1 MPRAASPRR
10 YAQAVFQIAVETG
23 QLDEWSEDLRVI
35 AGALENAELSS
46 LLDAPQVT
54 AAVKIDTIK
63 SALGDSVGPL
73 AINLLSLL
81 AVRDLS
87 KLIPGLVDE
96 YSRLMD
102 RHVGIERA
110 EVVSAVPLDD
120 RQVSRVAEVLVG
132 LVGTEVRLDAR
143 VDREVLGGL
152 IAQVGDRVI
161 DGSVRTRLQ
170 DMRRGIVGRRA

>member
-1 MPRAASPRR
+1 M
-10 YAQAVFQIAVETG
+10 FQIAVETG
-23 QLDEWSEDLRVI
+23 QLDEWSEDLRLI
-35 AGALENAELSS
+35 AVALGNADLSG
-46 LLDAPQVT
+46 LLDAPQVP
-54 AAVKIDTIK
+54 ASVKVDSIK

-87 KLIPGLVDE
+87 RLVPGILDE
-96 YSRLMD
+96 YGRLVD

-120 RQVSRVAEVLVG
+120 DQVSRVSEVLAG
-132 LVGTEVRLDAR
+132 IVGTRVRLDTR
-143 VDREVLGGL
+143 VDRELLGGL
-152 IAQVGDRVI
+152 VAQVGDRVI

-170 DMRRGIVGRRA
+170 DMRRGIVGRKA

>member
-10 YAQAVFQIAVETG
+10 YAQAVFQIAVEAG
-23 QLDEWSEDLRVI
+23 QLEEWSEELRVI
-35 AGALENAELSS
+35 AVALENADLSG
-46 LLDAPQVT
+46 LLDAPQVPVS
-54 AAVKIDTIK
+54 AKVDTIK

-87 KLIPGLVDE
+87 RLVPGILDE
-96 YSRLMD
+96 YSRLVD

-120 RQVSRVAEVLVG
+120 VQVSRVSEVLAG
-132 LVGTEVRLDAR
+132 IVGTRVRLDTR
-143 VDREVLGGL
+143 VDREMLGGL
-152 IAQVGDRVI
+152 VAQVGDRVI

-170 DMRRGIVGRRA
+170 DMRRGIVGRKA